1 MELNPY
7 VGPFLLNNG
16 FEKREDN
23 NYYNSE
29 YTVYTNPNCT
39 VIVTGDQYQVIFD
52 YPEVGEVST
61 YTDSLSMYHL
71 VGILTWYDLIDRNYK
86 K

>member
-1 MELNPY
+1 MEPNSHI
-7 VGPFLLNNG
+7 VPFLLKNG
-16 FEKREDN
+16 FEKKEDN
-23 NYYNSE
+23 
-29 YTVYTNPNCT
+29 VYTNPNCT